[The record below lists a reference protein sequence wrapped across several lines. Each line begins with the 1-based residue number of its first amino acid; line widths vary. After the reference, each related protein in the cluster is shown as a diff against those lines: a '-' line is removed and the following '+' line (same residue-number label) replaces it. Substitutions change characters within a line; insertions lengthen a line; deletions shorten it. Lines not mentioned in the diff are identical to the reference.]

1 MSLFGPKTIAVLVT
15 LPLALGVAACS
26 SNSSNPSSSSSST
39 GSSSASGSASSSS
52 SHMTTAS
59 PSVTATASPTTAKPT
74 PTGSVKGLSLGVSST
89 TAKPGERINVTVSG
103 SSSLAGKQVV
113 LVDMLAPDKDMIF
126 SKLTLNSSGSATG
139 YLVLGM
145 TDAVQAFVPTQQV
158 SGNTWSAGTAVL
170 AESGVVT
177 ITVK

>member
-1 MSLFGPKTIAVLVT
+1 MSSLGPKSVALLAVL
-15 LPLALGVAACS
+15 PLTFAVAACS
-26 SNSSNPSSSSSST
+26 SSNSNPSASSSST

-74 PTGSVKGLSLGVSST
+74 ATGSVKGLSLGVSST

-103 SSSLAGKQVV
+103 ASSLAGKQVV
-113 LVDMLAPDKDMIF
+113 LVDMIAPDKDMIF

-139 YLVLGM
+139 YLVLGA
-145 TDAVQAFVPTQQV
+145 TDAVQAFVPTQSV
-158 SGNTWSAGTAVL
+158 SGSTWSAGTAVL